1 MPSYPASFLHRCV
14 LAALLSVG
22 LVLPLSSM
30 AGSGS
35 DQDRARAALLAGE
48 ISPLPIIMARVA
60 VTHPGH
66 VLEVELERESERW
79 VYEFK
84 LLQPGGG
91 LLKLQVDA
99 QSGQVLRQKSK
110 NSDANPSR

>member
-1 MPSYPASFLHRCV
+1 
-14 LAALLSVG
+14 
-22 LVLPLSSM
+22 
-30 AGSGS
+30 
-35 DQDRARAALLAGE
+35 
-48 ISPLPIIMARVA
+48 MARVA

-66 VLEVELERESERW
+66 VLEVELEREGERW

>member
-1 MPSYPASFLHRCV
+1 MLRSSSPVAVKLRSYQ
-14 LAALLSVG
+14 G
-22 LVLPLSSM
+22 K
-30 AGSGS
+30 
-35 DQDRARAALLAGE
+35 
-48 ISPLPIIMARVA
+48 PLPQQQEQMNSARSRISGVS
-60 VTHPGH
+60 
-66 VLEVELERESERW
+66 ELERESERW